1 MSVCAQKVRIT
12 MAEKGLEAQEFHL
25 NLRAGDQQD
34 PEYLR
39 LNPKSYVPTL
49 VNGDDVVTESNV
61 ICAYLDEVFPDPAL
75 MPADPMGRARVR
87 YWMRQTDERIHTAC
101 VVLSNTIA
109 FRHQW
114 LSRPPEELAET
125 IRKTPDFEIR
135 ERRRD
140 IVENGANSFRF
151 KAAVMAYRA
160 LTSEMQEALAKVRWL
175 ADDQFTL
182 CDIALFPYIN
192 RAAELQLALF
202 WEDLPDVAR
211 WYAGMCDRASIQS
224 AVRDYDEPTY
234 LELMKKTGT
243 EHADL
248 VRSTL
253 HSE

>member
-1 MSVCAQKVRIT
+1 
-12 MAEKGLEAQEFHL
+12 MAEKGLKAQEFHL

-49 VNGDDVVTESNV
+49 VNGEDVVTESNV

-140 IVENGANSFRF
+140 IIENGANSFRF

-160 LTSEMQEALAKVRWL
+160 LTFGDAGGAGQDEVARRRVNSPSAISRSSPTSIALPNCNWRFFGKTCRTSHAGMPRCVTAPAFKVRCE
-175 ADDQFTL
+175 TMTSPP
-182 CDIALFPYIN
+182 I
-192 RAAELQLALF
+192 
-202 WEDLPDVAR
+202 
-211 WYAGMCDRASIQS
+211 SS
-224 AVRDYDEPTY
+224 
-234 LELMKKTGT
+234 
-243 EHADL
+243 
-248 VRSTL
+248 
-253 HSE
+253 